1 MTELAIP
8 IIVYVFA
15 LLVLLASGVWVG
27 LAMLGVGALGMTVFT
42 PHLIGDV
49 MATTIWSALAS
60 WPLLALPLF
69 VWMGEIMVRSN
80 LSNQLFAGLG
90 PLVRQLPGRLL
101 HVNVVGSTMFAAI
114 CGSSAATV
122 ATVGKISLPELRQRG
137 YPEGI
142 SVGTLAGAGT
152 LGLLMPP
159 SIIMIVYGVAVNESI
174 VKLFVAGLIPAFVL
188 ATLFSGYVVFWS
200 LVADSGRV
208 PRDPDTRPVR
218 PLACVRRLLP
228 AAILIFGVLGS
239 IYTGALT
246 ATEAAVLGVFGA
258 LAISCADGSLNAR
271 LFVESLSGA
280 LKTSCMIGLILA
292 GSAFVTLAMGFTGL
306 PRTLA
311 EYIGSLGLS
320 APTLLL
326 SLAVFYLLLGM
337 FLDGISAIVLTMAVV
352 EPIIRQSGI
361 DTIWF
366 GVFLVVLVEA
376 AQITPPVGFNLFVLQ
391 GMSGMDLLRIA
402 RSSCP
407 FFALMILMLLLL
419 WACPQLALYLPA
431 QM

>member
-1 MTELAIP
+1 MTELILP
-8 IIVYVFA
+8 IAVYVIA
-15 LLVLLASGVWVG
+15 LLFLLGSGVWVG
-27 LAMLGVGALGMTVFT
+27 IAMLGVGVVGMMTFSPRPV
-42 PHLIGDV
+42 GDA
-49 MATTIWSALAS
+49 MAITIWSALAS

-80 LSNQLFAGLG
+80 LSNQLFAGLS
-90 PLVRQLPGRLL
+90 PLVRFLPGRLI

-122 ATVGKISLPELRQRG
+122 ATVGKISLPELRHRG

-174 VKLFVAGLIPAFVL
+174 VKLFTAGVVPAIIL
-188 ATLFSGYVVFWS
+188 AALFSGYVMCWAIFS
-200 LVADSGRV
+200 KSKRIPEEAESSQI
-208 PRDPDTRPVR
+208 
-218 PLACVRRLLP
+218 RLLDCALHLMP
-228 AAILIFGVLGS
+228 AAGLILAVLGS

-246 ATEAAVLGVFGA
+246 ATEAAVLGVLGA
-258 LAISCADGSLNAR
+258 LGISYADGSLSPKA
-271 LFVESLSGA
+271 FVESLSRA
-280 LKTSCMIGLILA
+280 LRTSCMIGLILA

-306 PRTLA
+306 PRMLA
-311 EYIGSLGLS
+311 EHIGALGLS
-320 APTLLL
+320 TPTLLFW
-326 SLAVFYLLLGM
+326 LAVFYLVLGM

-352 EPIIRQSGI
+352 EPIIRQAGI
-361 DTIWF
+361 DTLWF

-391 GMSGMDLLRIA
+391 SMTKMDLVQIA
-402 RSSCP
+402 RSAGP
-407 FFALMILMLLLL
+407 FFALMTFMLLLL
-419 WACPQLALYLPA
+419 WMFPQLALYLPA